1 MKHTWVKTTK
11 RSKRTGSKFEKIKKM
26 VVATRRIFFGFQWR
40 FLEIFLALATPHGFR
55 SNSKENKKP
64 SFYHILWF
72 KRLVVLKTDERCHD
86 IRWYCSRFW
95 QTLVVIFPRKS
106 TEVKIFGW
114 FLAQKKPVKSDK
126 LALIE
131 GKILNLMFFDIN
143 IPVVAIEICLP
154 VTHNQRQKTLKVASV
169 LLFRHILK
177 TKLWLEWRFSLL
189 NSFLKNC
196 SFTWNIRFQTCP
208 DRVYR
213 KLNIKEKPRKCL
225 VDFRNNESVFVVSDR
240 NIFNKKQLLC

>member
-106 TEVKIFGW
+106 TQVKIHTKMAIFW
-114 FLAQKKPVKSDK
+114 LVFSAKNPVKSDK

-131 GKILNLMFFDIN
+131 GKILNLMFLDIN
-143 IPVVAIEICLP
+143 IPVVPIEIWLR

-177 TKLWLEWRFSLL
+177 TKSWLECGFSLL
-189 NSFLKNC
+189 NSWMWLG
-196 SFTWNIRFQTCP
+196 I
-208 DRVYR
+208 
-213 KLNIKEKPRKCL
+213 PRDEAKT
-225 VDFRNNESVFVVSDR
+225 
-240 NIFNKKQLLC
+240 KKISAYLHFC